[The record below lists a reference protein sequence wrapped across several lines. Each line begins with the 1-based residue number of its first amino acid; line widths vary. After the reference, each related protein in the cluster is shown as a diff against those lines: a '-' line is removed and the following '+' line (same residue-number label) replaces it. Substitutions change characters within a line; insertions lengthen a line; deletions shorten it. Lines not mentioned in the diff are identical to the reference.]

1 MRLEDFDYPLDE
13 SLIAQQP
20 IDPRDHARLLVI
32 ERRTGAITHERVYVL
47 PKLLAAGDLLILN
60 DTQVFPARL
69 FGTKRPSGGKIELL
83 LVRPLTLHRSRD
95 TRCSELQRDVTMG
108 HESTDE
114 GETWEVMIRGKARPG
129 QQLELPHE
137 LLVTVRSSKSG
148 SATIAFPPHLDVL
161 SYAEKAGAVPL
172 PPYIH
177 RIPTEIDRDRYQTIF
192 ARRQG
197 AVAAPTAG
205 LHFTPELLKNLRA
218 AGVRVEMVTLHV
230 GPGTFK
236 PVTTSDIRE
245 HSMEPE
251 WYDLPEDTVT
261 SIRETQERGGRVIAV
276 GSTAVRVLETAA
288 AKGLPLKAGSG
299 ETNLFLYPGYDFKI
313 VDALLT
319 NFHLPKSTLFMLV
332 CAFAGRERMLEAYRR
347 AAAMR
352 YRFYSY
358 GDAMLIL

>member
-20 IDPRDHARLLVI
+20 FEPRDHARLLVI
-32 ERRTGAITHERVYVL
+32 ERQTGATTHERIYAL
-47 PKLLAAGDLLILN
+47 PKLLAPGDLLILN

-83 LVRPLTLHRSRD
+83 LVRP
-95 TRCSELQRDVTMG
+95 CKG
-108 HESTDE
+108 
-114 GETWEVMIRGKARPG
+114 GNTWEVMIRGKVRPG
-129 QQLELPHE
+129 QQLELPQD
-137 LLVTVRSSKSG
+137 LLVKVVASETGRSTV
-148 SATIAFPPHLDVL
+148 TFPAHLDVL
-161 SYAEKAGAVPL
+161 AYAEKAGVVPL

-177 RIPTEIDRDRYQTIF
+177 RVPTDRDRDRYQTIF
-192 ARRQG
+192 ARHPG

-205 LHFTPELLKNLRA
+205 LHFTQELLKNLRA
-218 AGVRVEMVTLHV
+218 AGVRLGMVTLHV

-245 HSMEPE
+245 HSMDPE
-251 WYDLPEDTVT
+251 WYELPEDTVT

-288 AKGLPLKAGSG
+288 AKGLPLRAGAG

-313 VDALLT
+313 VDAMLT

-332 CAFAGRERMLEAYRR
+332 CALAGRERMLEVYRL

>member
-1 MRLEDFDYPLDE
+1 MAVFSKYAAVLEADGSPMSVRTALQLINRFLAEDDFD
-13 SLIAQQP
+13 
-20 IDPRDHARLLVI
+20 H
-32 ERRTGAITHERVYVL
+32 
-47 PKLLAAGDLLILN
+47 
-60 DTQVFPARL
+60 DTQFCLHWFEQHGWGEGVFGVA
-69 FGTKRPSGGKIELL
+69 
-83 LVRPLTLHRSRD
+83 
-95 TRCSELQRDVTMG
+95 
-108 HESTDE
+108 
-114 GETWEVMIRGKARPG
+114 
-129 QQLELPHE
+129 
-137 LLVTVRSSKSG
+137 
-148 SATIAFPPHLDVL
+148 DVL
-161 SYAEKAGAVPL
+161 ARAKGTSVDGVKEAGVVPL

-177 RIPTEIDRDRYQTIF
+177 RVPTDRDRDRYQTIF
-192 ARRQG
+192 ARHPG

-205 LHFTPELLKNLRA
+205 LHFTQELLKNLRA
-218 AGVRVEMVTLHV
+218 AGVRLGMVTLHV

-245 HSMEPE
+245 HSMDPE
-251 WYDLPEDTVT
+251 WYELPEDTVT

-288 AKGLPLKAGSG
+288 AQGLPLRAGAG

-313 VDALLT
+313 VDAMLT

-332 CAFAGRERMLEAYRR
+332 CALAGRERMLEVYRL

>member
-20 IDPRDHARLLVI
+20 IEPRDHARLLVI
-32 ERRTGAITHERVYVL
+32 ERQTGATTHERIYAL
-47 PKLLAAGDLLILN
+47 PKLLAPGDLLILN

-83 LVRPLTLHRSRD
+83 LVRPNKERN
-95 TRCSELQRDVTMG
+95 M
-108 HESTDE
+108 
-114 GETWEVMIRGKARPG
+114 WEVMIRGKVRPG
-129 QQLELPHE
+129 QQLELPQD
-137 LLVTVRSSKSG
+137 LLVKVIASEAGRSTV
-148 SATIAFPPHLDVL
+148 TFPTHLDVL
-161 SYAEKAGAVPL
+161 AYAEKAGIVPL

-177 RIPTEIDRDRYQTIF
+177 RVPTDRDRDRYQTIF

-205 LHFTPELLKNLRA
+205 LHFTPDLLKNLRA

-245 HSMEPE
+245 HRMDPE
-251 WYDLPEDTVT
+251 WYELPEDTVT

-288 AKGLPLKAGSG
+288 AKGLPVRAGAG

-313 VDALLT
+313 VDAMLT

-332 CAFAGRERMLEAYRR
+332 CALAGRERMLEAYRL

>member
-1 MRLEDFDYPLDE
+1 MRLDDFDYPLDE

-20 IDPRDHARLLVI
+20 IEPRDHARLLVI
-32 ERRTGAITHERVYVL
+32 ERRTAATTHERIYEL
-47 PKLLAAGDLLILN
+47 PKLLAPGDLLILN

-83 LVRPLTLHRSRD
+83 LVRSHK
-95 TRCSELQRDVTMG
+95 G
-108 HESTDE
+108 
-114 GETWEVMIRGKARPG
+114 GNTWEVMIRGKVRPG
-129 QQLELPHE
+129 QQLELPQD
-137 LLVTVRSSKSG
+137 LLVKVVASEAGRSTV
-148 SATIAFPPHLDVL
+148 TFPAHLDVL
-161 SYAEKAGAVPL
+161 VYAEKAGVVPL

-177 RIPTEIDRDRYQTIF
+177 RVPTDSDRDRYQTIF
-192 ARRQG
+192 ARHLG
-197 AVAAPTAG
+197 AIAAPTAG
-205 LHFTPELLKNLRA
+205 LHFTQELLKNLRA
-218 AGVRVEMVTLHV
+218 AGVRLGMVTLHV

-245 HSMEPE
+245 HSMDPE
-251 WYDLPEDTVT
+251 WYELPEDTVT

-288 AKGLPLKAGSG
+288 AKGLPLRAGSG

-313 VDALLT
+313 VNAMLT
-319 NFHLPKSTLFMLV
+319 NFHLPKSTLFILV
-332 CAFAGRERMLEAYRR
+332 CALAGRERMLEVYRL

>member
-1 MRLEDFDYPLDE
+1 MRLDDFDYPLDE

-20 IDPRDHARLLVI
+20 IEPRDHARLLVI
-32 ERRTGAITHERVYVL
+32 ERQTGATTHERIYAL
-47 PKLLAAGDLLILN
+47 PKLLAPGDLLILN

-69 FGTKRPSGGKIELL
+69 LGTKRPSGGKIEVL
-83 LVRPLTLHRSRD
+83 LVRPHT
-95 TRCSELQRDVTMG
+95 
-108 HESTDE
+108 E
-114 GETWEVMIRGKARPG
+114 GNTWEVMIRGKVRPG
-129 QQLELPHE
+129 QQLELPQD
-137 LLVTVRSSKSG
+137 LLVKVIASEAGRSTV
-148 SATIAFPPHLDVL
+148 TFPMHLDVL
-161 SYAEKAGAVPL
+161 AYAEKAGVVPL

-177 RIPTEIDRDRYQTIF
+177 RVPTDRDRDRYQTIF
-192 ARRQG
+192 ARHPG
-197 AVAAPTAG
+197 AIAAPTAG
-205 LHFTPELLKNLRA
+205 LHFTQELLKNLRA
-218 AGVRVEMVTLHV
+218 AGVRLGMVTLHV

-245 HSMEPE
+245 HSMDPE
-251 WYDLPEDTVT
+251 WYELPEDTVT

-288 AKGLPLKAGSG
+288 AKGLPLRAGAG

-313 VDALLT
+313 VDAMLT

-332 CAFAGRERMLEAYRR
+332 CALAGRERMLEVYRL
-347 AAAMR
+347 AAATR

>member
-20 IDPRDHARLLVI
+20 IEPRDHARLLVI
-32 ERRTGAITHERVYVL
+32 ERRTGATTHERIYAL
-47 PKLLAAGDLLILN
+47 PKVLASGDLLILN

-83 LVRPLTLHRSRD
+83 LVRSHK
-95 TRCSELQRDVTMG
+95 G
-108 HESTDE
+108 
-114 GETWEVMIRGKARPG
+114 GNTWEVMIRGKVRPG
-129 QQLELPHE
+129 QRLELPQD
-137 LLVTVRSSKSG
+137 LLVKVVASEAGRSTV
-148 SATIAFPPHLDVL
+148 IFPAHLDVL
-161 SYAEKAGAVPL
+161 AYAEKAGVVPL

-177 RIPTEIDRDRYQTIF
+177 RVPTDRDRDRYQTIF
-192 ARRQG
+192 ARHPG
-197 AVAAPTAG
+197 AIAAPTAG
-205 LHFTPELLKNLRA
+205 LHFTQDLLKNLRA
-218 AGVRVEMVTLHV
+218 AGVRLGMVTLHV

-245 HSMEPE
+245 HSMDPE
-251 WYDLPEDTVT
+251 WYELPEDTVA
-261 SIRETQERGGRVIAV
+261 SIRETRERGGRVIAV

-288 AKGLPLKAGSG
+288 AKGLPLRAGSG

-313 VDALLT
+313 VDAMLT

-332 CAFAGRERMLEAYRR
+332 CALAGRERMLEVYRL

>member
-20 IDPRDHARLLVI
+20 IEPRDHARLLVI
-32 ERRTGAITHERVYVL
+32 ERQTGATTHERICAL
-47 PKLLAAGDLLILN
+47 PKLLAPGDLLILN

-83 LVRPLTLHRSRD
+83 LVRPHK
-95 TRCSELQRDVTMG
+95 G
-108 HESTDE
+108 
-114 GETWEVMIRGKARPG
+114 GNTWEVMIRGKVRPG
-129 QQLELPHE
+129 QQLELPQD
-137 LLVTVRSSKSG
+137 LLVKVIASEAGRSTV
-148 SATIAFPPHLDVL
+148 TFPAHLDVL
-161 SYAEKAGAVPL
+161 AYAEKAGVVPL

-177 RIPTEIDRDRYQTIF
+177 RVPTDRDRDRYQTIF
-192 ARRQG
+192 ARHPG

-205 LHFTPELLKNLRA
+205 LHFTQELLENLRA
-218 AGVRVEMVTLHV
+218 AGVRLGMVTLHV

-245 HSMEPE
+245 HRMDPE
-251 WYDLPEDTVT
+251 WYELPEDTVT

-276 GSTAVRVLETAA
+276 GSTAVRVLETAS
-288 AKGLPLKAGSG
+288 AKGLPLRAGAG

-313 VDALLT
+313 VDAMLT

-332 CAFAGRERMLEAYRR
+332 CALAGRERMLEVYRL